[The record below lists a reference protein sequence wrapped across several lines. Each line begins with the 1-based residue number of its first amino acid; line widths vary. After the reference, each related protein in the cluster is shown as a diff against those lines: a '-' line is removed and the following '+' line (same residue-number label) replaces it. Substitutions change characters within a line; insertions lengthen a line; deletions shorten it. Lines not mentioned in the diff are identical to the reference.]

1 MLHQNKEPSQAQVF
15 AKTWARDAAKEML
28 AVLDRVN
35 KRGSRI
41 TKLVLGASMPHQIS
55 YILALVIPWMDWTGP
70 TGILESIGM
79 TLIAFSV
86 PIGTD
91 WLILSCIEMVGAK
104 AASSRSRYLALSLMV
119 IPVGAS
125 GFVNFDAP
133 GPPLVKVLAGF
144 LVTLVPMSQALRF
157 AVPNFRSVD
166 KMETEV
172 VASVTPVEEPKAEV
186 KKGPSKRDKAMRILA
201 DNPSIT
207 ATELSK
213 RIRSHYNYAHALK
226 AEFDKQRLR
235 ELEPEM
241 A

>member
-1 MLHQNKEPSQAQVF
+1 MLQQNREPSQAQVF
-15 AKTWARDAAKEML
+15 AKSWARDAAKEML

-91 WLILSCIEMVGAK
+91 WLILSCIEMVGAR
-104 AASSRSRYLALSLMV
+104 AASSRSRYMALGLMV
-119 IPVGAS
+119 IPVCAS

-133 GPPLVKVLAGF
+133 GPTLVKVLAGF

-157 AVPNFRSVD
+157 AVPNFHKVD
-166 KMETEV
+166 KLETDV
-172 VASVTPVEEPKAEV
+172 VASVTPAEEPKAEM
-186 KKGPSKRDKAMRILA
+186 KKGPSKRAKAMKILA
-201 DNPSIT
+201 ENPGIT
-207 ATELSK
+207 ATELSR
-213 RIRSHYNYAHALK
+213 RIKCHYNYAYSLK
-226 AEFDKQRLR
+226 QEFAKLQ
-235 ELEPEM
+235 EPVLE
-241 A
+241 AV